1 MALGRQSAVFVWSDR
16 ALFVGDRSETSPHS
30 HHALEICVGLDELG
44 IDMSSPSGLGLR
56 GVPGAMVRAGASHQL
71 AIPGPKV
78 AVLYV
83 DPQSE
88 VAASLQRWL
97 GPDDIRGLPP
107 TLMRDLRY
115 GFRHLLESRD
125 TDLPHAEAAC
135 SALIASFIEE
145 APRPGMHWRVRK
157 VMERVEADLDAA
169 PSLETLAEALG
180 ISASRLRHMFK
191 EQTGLPISRYILW
204 MRLRRALLKAL
215 EGATMAESAQEAGF
229 SDAAHFTRTCRQMFG
244 LPPTAFAPV
253 ENVFVAQ

>member
-1 MALGRQSAVFVWSDR
+1 
-16 ALFVGDRSETSPHS
+16 
-30 HHALEICVGLDELG
+30 
-44 IDMSSPSGLGLR
+44 
-56 GVPGAMVRAGASHQL
+56 
-71 AIPGPKV
+71 
-78 AVLYV
+78 
-83 DPQSE
+83 
-88 VAASLQRWL
+88 
-97 GPDDIRGLPP
+97 
-107 TLMRDLRY
+107 
-115 GFRHLLESRD
+115 
-125 TDLPHAEAAC
+125 
-135 SALIASFIEE
+135 
-145 APRPGMHWRVRK
+145 
-157 VMERVEADLDAA
+157 MERVEADLDAA